1 MDPKEGLMS
10 ENQQRELPLLPLRDL
25 IIFPHMMMPLFVGRE
40 KSIAALEYAMSNQT
54 EIILA
59 AQKDAKTN
67 SPSPEEI
74 FSIATIGTIVQLLR
88 LPDGTVKVLV
98 EGKQRAK
105 ILNFKQNDP
114 FYIAQVEILQE
125 DADSNIENQALIR
138 SIKNTFETYVKLN
151 KRIPPEI
158 LMRISSIENS
168 SELAD
173 IIAAQ
178 LNLKLED
185 KQNILEIFDAAKRLE
200 HILGLMT
207 GEIEILEVEKKIR
220 NRVKKQME
228 RSQKEYYLNEQMQAI
243 QKELGEKDEFQQ
255 EVAELED
262 RLRKKNLPQEARE
275 KIKKEIKKLKMMSPM
290 SAEATVVRNYID
302 WNLSLPWLDYAE
314 ERHDITFAEEVLNED
329 HWGLEKVKER
339 VIEYLSVLSLAPDM
353 KGPILCLA
361 GPPGVGKTSLARS
374 IARALNKP
382 FARISLGGVRD
393 EAEIRGHRKTYVG
406 AMPGK
411 IIQAMRKV
419 EKGNPIV
426 LLDEI
431 DKMASDFRGDPSSA
445 MLEVLDPEQNNTF
458 QDHYLELDYDLSKV
472 MFIATAN
479 SLHSIPRPLLDRM
492 EIISIEGYTENEKFH
507 IARQYLI
514 PKQLKNHG
522 LESRQIKFQD
532 DTLRNIIRLYTREA
546 GVRNLERQIGTV
558 ARKLAHEIVKEEAIA
573 KLSKKKPQTKK
584 VSPLTPKRLT
594 ELLGPDKFRYGRIED
609 SNEVGLTNGMAW
621 TEVGGDLLAVEATVV
636 PGKGKFTVTGQL
648 GDVMKESCSAAMSYV
663 RSRGPLFGLDKEYFY
678 NSDIHIHLPEGAV
691 PKDGP
696 SAGIALT
703 TSIVSTILS
712 LPVKRTVA
720 MTGEV
725 SLRGKVLAIGGL
737 KEKILAAHRGGIKTV
752 IIPKE
757 NEKDLRDI
765 PKEVLKDLKVIL
777 VDHVDQVLV
786 NALDIKNPKE
796 LFKMKAERSSRIKAQ
811 YTGGLINQTH

>member
-1 MDPKEGLMS
+1 MG
-10 ENQQRELPLLPLRDL
+10 ENQVRELPLLPLRDL

-40 KSIAALEYAMSNQT
+40 KSIAALEHAMTQQT
-54 EIILA
+54 EIVLA

-67 SPSPEEI
+67 SPTPEEI
-74 FSIATIGTIVQLLR
+74 FEIATIGTIVQLLR

-98 EGKQRAK
+98 EGKQRAR
-105 ILNFKQNDP
+105 IQSFKQNDP
-114 FYIAQVEILQE
+114 FYTVEIEVLGE
-125 DADSNIENQALIR
+125 DTDANVENQALIR

-158 LMRISSIENS
+158 LMRISSIDNP

-185 KQNILEIFDAAKRLE
+185 KQKILEIFDAAKRLE

-255 EVAELED
+255 EIADLED
-262 RLRKKNLPQEARE
+262 RLRKKEMPQEGRD
-275 KIKKEIKKLKMMSPM
+275 KVKKEIKKLKMMSPM

-302 WNLSLPWLDYAE
+302 WTLSLPWGDYAE
-314 ERHDITFAEEVLNED
+314 EKHDITFAEDVLNED
-329 HWGLEKVKER
+329 HWGLERVKER

-419 EKGNPIV
+419 EKGNPVV

-445 MLEVLDPEQNNTF
+445 MLEVLDPEQNSSF

-479 SLHSIPRPLLDRM
+479 LLHTIPRPLLDRM
-492 EIISIEGYTENEKFH
+492 EIITIEGYTENEKFH
-507 IARQYLI
+507 IARQYLV

-522 LESRQIKFQD
+522 LADRNVKMQD
-532 DTLRNIIRLYTREA
+532 DGLRHIIRHYTREA

-558 ARKLAHEIVKEEAIA
+558 ARKLAHEIVKEEAIR
-573 KLSKKKPQTKK
+573 KLGKKKATPAKK
-584 VSPLTPKRLT
+584 TAFLNLTPKRIT
-594 ELLGPDKFRYGRIED
+594 ELLGPEKYRHGRVED
-609 SNEVGLTNGMAW
+609 SNEVGLTYGMAW
-621 TEVGGDLLAVEATVV
+621 TEVGGDLLPVEATVV

-678 NSDIHIHLPEGAV
+678 SYDIHIHLPEGAV

-703 TSIVSTILS
+703 TSIVSAILKI
-712 LPVKRTVA
+712 PVKRIVA

-737 KEKILAAHRGGIKTV
+737 KEKIMAAHRGGIKLV
-752 IIPKE
+752 IVPKE
-757 NEKDLRDI
+757 NEKDLKEI
-765 PKEVLKDLKVIL
+765 PKEVMKDLKVTL

-796 LFKMKAERSSRIKAQ
+796 LFKAKAERSSRLKAH
-811 YTGGLINQTH
+811 YTGHVSQTH